1 MHAIVVGI
9 ESTQPLSIEGRQGSE
24 RERTKQKFLF
34 GNGERCGKHPL
45 RRDNGRAT
53 NRLVGSL
60 GKMPKVVVTSLGTKG
75 RNPINLSKYK
85 RDRGNLEQGMNG
97 RRKV

>member
-45 RRDNGRAT
+45 RRGNGRAT
-53 NRLVGSL
+53 NILVGSL

-85 RDRGNLEQGMNG
+85 RDRGNLEQGTNG

>member
-9 ESTQPLSIEGRQGSE
+9 ESTQPLSVEGRQGSE
-24 RERTKQKFLF
+24 RERTKQEFLF
-34 GNGERCGKHPL
+34 RNGEWCGMHPLSRGNGRE
-45 RRDNGRAT
+45 T

-60 GKMPKVVVTSLGTKG
+60 GKMPKVVGTALGTKG

-85 RDRGNLEQGMNG
+85 RDRGNREQGTNG
-97 RRKV
+97 RRKE

>member
-60 GKMPKVVVTSLGTKG
+60 GKMPKVVGTSLGTRG

-85 RDRGNLEQGMNG
+85 KDRGNHE
-97 RRKV
+97 